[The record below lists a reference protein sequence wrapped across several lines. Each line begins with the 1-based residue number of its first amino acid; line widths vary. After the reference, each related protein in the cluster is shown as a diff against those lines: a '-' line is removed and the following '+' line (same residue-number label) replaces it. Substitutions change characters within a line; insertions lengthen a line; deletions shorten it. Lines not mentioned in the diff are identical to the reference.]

1 MLIKFEYIKKVK
13 FKKFTIFI
21 PIDLDPELGI
31 CYFLLRDETSRKI
44 VELLNQ
50 KGVFKTADI
59 CKVLNEKRANIYYR
73 INTLIDSN
81 IISHPENSSRE
92 IRLAPAKRD
101 VIQNVINNFPVI
113 NKNLV

>member
-1 MLIKFEYIKKVK
+1 MK
-13 FKKFTIFI
+13 FKKFTIFV

-50 KGVFKTADI
+50 EGVFKTADI

-73 INTLIDSN
+73 INNLIDSN
-81 IISHPENSSRE
+81 IISHHDDSSRE
-92 IRLAPAKRD
+92 IHLAPAKRE

-113 NKNLV
+113 SKNVV